1 MINIDKMKMIA
12 TLFVATLLVSCGNGK
27 DKEANTPLEVD
38 TEVVGPASSVT
49 KGSYVGVVEE
59 SASTAVSFTGMGVIT
74 MMNVSEG
81 QLVSRG
87 QLIAKMDAQQSLNA
101 VKAAEAQMKQANDAL
116 ARLQQLHDKN
126 SLPDIKWVEVQ
137 SQVAQAQSQLDMT
150 KKALQDCSLTAPVSG
165 IVGKKMLS
173 AGETALPSQA
183 VCTIL
188 NINNVKVKVSIPE
201 KEIASITPS
210 TATSISVDALEG
222 ETFVG
227 GRIEKGVTA
236 DAITHTYDIRIN
248 LSNPGQ
254 RLLPGMVASVD
265 IQNGNSKAE
274 AESATITVP
283 VRSVQ
288 QSADG
293 KHFVWVVKDGKAHRQ
308 NITLGETFGNRI
320 EILSGVKSGENVI
333 TAGYQKVSEGSAV
346 K

>member
-1 MINIDKMKMIA
+1 MRIKQINMFA
-12 TLFVATLLVSCGNGK
+12 TLFVATILIACGNNK
-27 DKEANTPLEVD
+27 DNRNSAPLKVE
-38 TEVVGPASSVT
+38 TEVAGSNSNVT
-49 KGSYVGVVEE
+49 KGSYVGIVEE
-59 SASTAVSFTGMGVIT
+59 CSSTALSFTGMGVVT

-81 QLVSRG
+81 QFVSRG
-87 QLIAKMDAQQSLNA
+87 QLIAKMDPSQSINA

-116 ARLQQLHDKN
+116 ARMKQLHDSN

-150 KKALQDCSLTAPVSG
+150 RKALKDCSLIAPVSG
-165 IVGKKMLS
+165 IVGKKMIN

-201 KEIASITPS
+201 KEIASISASTP
-210 TATSISVDALEG
+210 TTISVDALDG
-222 ETFVG
+222 ETFAG

-236 DAITHTYDIRIN
+236 DALTHTYDIRIN

-254 RLLPGMVASVD
+254 KLLPGMVTSVD
-265 IQNGNSKAE
+265 IQNNSTKSNIE
-274 AESATITVP
+274 DNTITLP

-293 KHFVWVVKDGKAHRQ
+293 KHFVWTIKNGKAHRQ

-320 EILSGVKSGENVI
+320 EILSGISNGEKVI
-333 TAGYQKVSEGSAV
+333 VAGYQKVSEGSEV